1 MTGADVVREVRAH
14 RLAALGVGLFMILV
28 LASILA
34 EHVLPYG
41 VDEIDLGHRGMGP
54 SVSTGHLFGTDELG
68 RDYLTR
74 VMVGIR
80 SSAIVALTVLVVSTT
95 MGALVGLLSGYWSGP
110 LDKVLMRVTDGV
122 LTLPGLALVLA
133 VAGLIGRG
141 SPLRLGLVIAALGWP
156 LLARVVRAQASSL
169 RERGFVLA
177 ARAQGASNTHIIVRH
192 ILPNTLGL
200 IIAHT
205 TIVVPAAILAEASL
219 SFLGFGVQPP
229 TPTLGGLI
237 AESRSS
243 MLTHWW
249 LLIVPGLSIAT
260 LCLAVNLIGE
270 GIRDAVD
277 AGRG

>member
-1 MTGADVVREVRAH
+1 M
-14 RLAALGVGLFMILV
+14 
-28 LASILA
+28 
-34 EHVLPYG
+34 
-41 VDEIDLGHRGMGP
+41 
-54 SVSTGHLFGTDELG
+54 
-68 RDYLTR
+68 
-74 VMVGIR
+74 
-80 SSAIVALTVLVVSTT
+80 
-95 MGALVGLLSGYWSGP
+95 
-110 LDKVLMRVTDGV
+110 
-122 LTLPGLALVLA
+122 
-133 VAGLIGRG
+133 
-141 SPLRLGLVIAALGWP
+141 RLGLVIAALGWP
-156 LLARVVRAQASSL
+156 LLARVVRAQAASL